1 MTARELNRATL
12 GRQLLLLR
20 EPLGVLDTVRRV
32 VALQAQQA
40 ASPYVA
46 LWNRIGDFAP
56 AELDAAFTRG
66 EVVKATLMRITL
78 HAVHC
83 DDYQVFRE
91 AMRPTLHASRLGY
104 RFAAAGLTPA
114 DAEELVPELVRFAQQ
129 PRTVAEMEAWL
140 EQRLG
145 TDKKAGAWWGL
156 RSYAPLL
163 HAPTGG
169 PWSFGHRPS
178 YTAART
184 GRNPQ
189 GPVPQG
195 PVPQG
200 PTPEGPLPEGSEDAL
215 RTLILRYLQGFGPAS
230 VADVAQFAMVQ
241 RAPIRAALH
250 ALDGT
255 VEQLKGPGG
264 TTLFDIPGAPR
275 PPADTPAPPRLMAM
289 WDSVLLAYA
298 DRSRVIP
305 PELRRLVIRN
315 NGDVLPTLLVDGH
328 VAGVWR
334 PVDGGIEATAFHDLP
349 SDAWDGL
356 AAEAESLMTLLA
368 ERDPRAYSRYDHW
381 WAKLPDGHVRVLPG

>member
-1 MTARELNRATL
+1 MEMTARELNRATL
-12 GRQLLLLR
+12 GRQLLLRR

-46 LWNRIGDFAP
+46 LWNRISDFAP
-56 AELDAAFTRG
+56 AALDAAYTRR

-78 HAVHC
+78 HAVHS

-91 AMRPTLHASRLGY
+91 AMRPTFHASRLGY

-114 DAEELVPELVRFAQQ
+114 DAEELVPELVRFAEQ

-156 RSYAPLL
+156 RAYAPLL

-178 YTAART
+178 YAAA
-184 GRNPQ
+184 
-189 GPVPQG
+189 
-195 PVPQG
+195 
-200 PTPEGPLPEGSEDAL
+200 PTLPASAAPDPEGQGEAL
-215 RTLILRYLQGFGPAS
+215 RTLVLRYLQGFGPAS

-241 RAPIRAALH
+241 RAPVRAALH
-250 ALDGT
+250 ALDDT

-264 TTLFDIPGAPR
+264 TTLFDLPGAPR

-315 NGDVLPTLLVDGH
+315 NGDVLPTLLVDGY

-334 PVDGGIEATAFHDLP
+334 QVDGGIEVTAFHDLP

-356 AAEAESLMTLLA
+356 AAEARSLMTLLA
-368 ERDPRAYSRYDHW
+368 ERDPRVYGRYDHW
-381 WAKLPDGHVRVLPG
+381 WAKLPDGQVRVLPR